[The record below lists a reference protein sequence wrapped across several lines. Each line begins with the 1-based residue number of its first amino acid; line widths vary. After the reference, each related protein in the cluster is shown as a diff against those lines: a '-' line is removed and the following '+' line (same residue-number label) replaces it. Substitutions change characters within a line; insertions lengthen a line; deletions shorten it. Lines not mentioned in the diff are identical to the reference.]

1 MAPKTKKKAT
11 AKRKPRAEETIVVSP
26 SKVQGGASASVP
38 QGKQPAHFTSVHG
51 TAASAVAAP
60 VAEDPQKKLG
70 ASHEFIAEHVVTGSP
85 PTEPLDISKQFKDS
99 HDALGDYVTLDWQHC
114 VEIQLLMTEIHDYA
128 IDRSRRRPL
137 NIIMQ
142 AEPGSGKSFF
152 IECLAKNKKMS
163 QDRISDVTFNMATLQ
178 GVEDFVQP
186 LDALRNLKVV
196 DKLPILFLDE
206 FDSEKKNYALL
217 LPLLWDGKLGIGH
230 RELRIGK
237 VVIILAGSS
246 PELAKAMRAPK
257 GMQSSGGAKFGKLTD
272 LLSRINGGELTIP
285 LLDEVVGNRDRRV
298 DKVCLTLSLL
308 RQRFGPE
315 LAVVPWALLRF
326 VAETKF
332 RYGVRSISHLIDL
345 IPFKDFKEGT
355 PQIADLQL
363 PLETVQELQ
372 SSSLASHIVE
382 NRGPVVVVK
391 RWNRLRPNETSV
403 RFDKPKQSLLSSFPW
418 KALGGLFL
426 RTAL

>member
-1 MAPKTKKKAT
+1 MVRKTKKKPT
-11 AKRKPRAEETIVVSP
+11 LQGKPQAEETIVVSP
-26 SKVQGGASASVP
+26 SKVQGVANASVP
-38 QGKQPAHFTSVHG
+38 QGKQKAHSTVVHG
-51 TAASAVAAP
+51 MAASAAEAP
-60 VAEDPQKKLG
+60 VTEDPQKKLR
-70 ASHEFIAEHVVTGSP
+70 ASHKFIAEHVVAGTP
-85 PTEPLDISKQFKDS
+85 PVAPLDITKQFKDS
-99 HDALGDYVTLDWQHC
+99 HDVLGDYVTLDWQHC
-114 VEIQLLMTEIHDYA
+114 VEIQRLMAEIHNYA
-128 IDRSRRRPL
+128 TDRSRRRPL

-246 PELAKAMRAPK
+246 PELAKAMNAPK
-257 GMQSSGGAKFGKLTD
+257 GMQVAGGAKFGKLTD

-285 LLDEVVGNRDRRV
+285 LLDEVIGNRDRRV

-355 PQIADLQL
+355 LQTADLHL
-363 PLETVQELQ
+363 PLETSEDLK
-372 SSSLASHIVE
+372 SSSLASHLIE
-382 NRGPVVVVK
+382 KGGPAAVVK
-391 RWNRLRPNETSV
+391 RWNSLRSHETSV
-403 RFDKPKQSLLSSFPW
+403 RFDKPKQQSFWSLIPW
-418 KALGGLFL
+418 KTLSGVLL
-426 RTAL
+426 K